1 MGVLH
6 GRNQTG
12 LLRQLPYDGSLC
24 GLARLDTATGQ
35 LPHAPDGTAQ
45 KDVSGGVG
53 DHGRSAHD
61 RLRGRPA
68 LIHRGERPARPS
80 QHQHRQALRVEPR
93 RLLETVRDLA
103 DLVLV
108 QGDMPTLLRGVVH
121 DRRDDDDR
129 TALTQPR
136 SQSAQDA
143 RSRLDERST
152 QTQGDQVVAAF
163 FPRGRAGQ
171 RVMFDVQAQPA
182 HPSRLGAPHGSGR
195 GHLG

>member
-1 MGVLH
+1 
-6 GRNQTG
+6 
-12 LLRQLPYDGSLC
+12 
-24 GLARLDTATGQ
+24 
-35 LPHAPDGTAQ
+35 
-45 KDVSGGVG
+45 
-53 DHGRSAHD
+53 
-61 RLRGRPA
+61 
-68 LIHRGERPARPS
+68 
-80 QHQHRQALRVEPR
+80 
-93 RLLETVRDLA
+93 
-103 DLVLV
+103 
-108 QGDMPTLLRGVVH
+108 MPTLLRGVVH

-182 HPSRLGAPHGSGR
+182 HPSRLGVLRTGPDEGTWGEVDRVDAISHPGRLGGEFTGSGSDVE
-195 GHLG
+195 GPSALGCRDMLGQ